1 MVSDCFEFA
10 RKDRQAMSRTVA
22 QSFESGYLQ
31 GSLETGRRSS
41 YTGGSHDSWQSVGR
55 NR

>member
-22 QSFESGYLQ
+22 QSFESGRKLGNWKKIELYWRL
-31 GSLETGRRSS
+31 T
-41 YTGGSHDSWQSVGR
+41 
-55 NR
+55 